1 MDSETYDFGGPVH
14 YLRYPAQGGAG
25 GRRPPFLLVHGL
37 GGSHVNWT
45 ALAPLLAR
53 TGDVF
58 AVDLVGHGRTPPAG
72 RVSSLGVNAE
82 LVSRFLDDV
91 VGGPGVLVG
100 NSMGGLVSMIVTAAH
115 PERVAAL
122 VLVDPSLPWARGQ
135 RLDLEIGR
143 NFAAYAIPGMG
154 ERFLRQRRARL
165 GPKGMVAETL
175 RYCTVDPRR
184 VPATA
189 IAAAVDFAE
198 ERAALPYGDVSFME
212 AARSLLRFHATRRSL
227 DLIRRFPDTPTLL
240 LHGAKD
246 RLVPLTAARQTARLR
261 PDWTL
266 EVLDDIGHIPQ
277 LEAPDLIATTITHWL
292 PTATASP
299 ARQHRRRRTISAC

>member
-14 YLRYPAQGGAG
+14 YLRYPAQDGGPG
-25 GRRPPFLLVHGL
+25 DRPPFLLVHGL

-45 ALAPLLAR
+45 ALAPLLAAH
-53 TGDVF
+53 GEVF
-58 AVDLVGHGRTPPAG
+58 VLDLIGHGRTPPAG
-72 RVSSLGVNAE
+72 RVSSLAVNAE
-82 LVSRFLDDV
+82 LVSRFLDEV
-91 VGGPGVLVG
+91 VGGPAVLVG
-100 NSMGGLVSMIVTAAH
+100 NSMGGLVSMIATAAH

-122 VLVDPSLPWARGQ
+122 VLIDPSLPWARGQ

-143 NFAAYAIPGMG
+143 NFAAYALPGMG

-184 VPATA
+184 VPASA

-198 ERAALPYGDVSFME
+198 ERAALPYGDASFLE

-227 DLIRRFPDTPTLL
+227 DLVRRFPDTPTLL

-246 RLVPLTAARQTARLR
+246 RLVPLSAARQVARLR
-261 PDWTL
+261 PEWTL

-277 LEAPDLIATTITHWL
+277 LEAPDLVATTITAWL
-292 PTATASP
+292 PATARV
-299 ARQHRRRRTISAC
+299 AQ

>member
-14 YLRYPAQGGAG
+14 YLRYPAQDGGPG
-25 GRRPPFLLVHGL
+25 DRPPFLLVHGL

-45 ALAPLLAR
+45 ALAPLLAAH
-53 TGDVF
+53 GEVF
-58 AVDLVGHGRTPPAG
+58 ALDLIGHGRTPPAG
-72 RVSSLGVNAE
+72 RVSSLAVNAE
-82 LVSRFLDDV
+82 LVSRFLDEV
-91 VGGPGVLVG
+91 VGGPAVLVG
-100 NSMGGLVSMIVTAAH
+100 NSMGGLVSMIATAAH

-122 VLVDPSLPWARGQ
+122 VLIDPSLPWARGQ

-143 NFAAYAIPGMG
+143 NFAAYALPGMG

-184 VPATA
+184 VPASA

-198 ERAALPYGDVSFME
+198 ERAALPYGDASFLE

-227 DLIRRFPDTPTLL
+227 DLVRRFPGTPTLL

-246 RLVPLTAARQTARLR
+246 RLVPLSAARQVARLR
-261 PDWTL
+261 PEWTL

-277 LEAPDLIATTITHWL
+277 LEAPDLVATTITAWL
-292 PTATASP
+292 PATARV
-299 ARQHRRRRTISAC
+299 AQ

>member
-1 MDSETYDFGGPVH
+1 MHSETFDFGGPVH
-14 YLRYPAQGGAG
+14 YVRYVAEDGAAS
-25 GRRPPFLLVHGL
+25 RRPRFLLVHGL

-45 ALAPLLAR
+45 ALAPLLAA

-58 AVDLVGHGRTPPAG
+58 ALDLVGHGRTPPAG

-82 LVSRFLDDV
+82 LVSRFLDEV
-91 VGGPGVLVG
+91 VGGPAVLVG
-100 NSMGGLVSMIVTAAH
+100 NSMGGLVSMMATAAH

-143 NFAAYAIPGMG
+143 NFAAYALPGMG

-165 GPKGMVAETL
+165 GPRGMVAETL

-184 VPATA
+184 VPPSA
-189 IAAAVDFAE
+189 IAAAVEFAQ
-198 ERAALPYGDVSFME
+198 ERAALPYGDASFLE

-227 DLIRRFPDTPTLL
+227 DLIRRLPVVPTLL

-246 RLVPLTAARQTARLR
+246 RLVPLSAAHQVARLR
-261 PDWTL
+261 PAWTF

-277 LEAPDLIATTITHWL
+277 LEAPALVADTVSRWL
-292 PTATASP
+292 ADHAAGAARPTAA
-299 ARQHRRRRTISAC
+299 AREGA